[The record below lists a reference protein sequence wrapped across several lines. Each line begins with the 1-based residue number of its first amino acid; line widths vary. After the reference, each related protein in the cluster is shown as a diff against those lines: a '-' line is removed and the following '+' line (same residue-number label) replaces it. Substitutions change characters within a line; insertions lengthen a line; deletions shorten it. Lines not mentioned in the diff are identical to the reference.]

1 MYCHDGV
8 CYHNE
13 AAGACYIAHKGCR
26 ERVDPIQS
34 LVINMAINAYPIVTG
49 GVTIQYDQNT
59 VRLIHRSNTSLVAP
73 AICEGKKAYS
83 MSESPGANNERRTY
97 LRQRQGRRRRQQKH
111 LAEYKD
117 RTGVGT

>member
-1 MYCHDGV
+1 MCCHNEV

-13 AAGACYIAHKGCR
+13 AASACYTEHKGRR

-34 LVINMAINAYPIVTG
+34 LVINMAINAYPMVTG
-49 GVTIQYDQNT
+49 GVTRQYDQNT

-73 AICEGKKAYS
+73 EICKGEKLCS

-97 LRQRQGRRRRQQKH
+97 LRQRQGGRRRQQKH